1 MTNRTCDILI
11 SDTRAV
17 KERERERVKI
27 NKVNHLLSS
36 SADDRNFA
44 VKNKLLSN
52 NEDNLGMR
60 GGTD

>member
-1 MTNRTCDILI
+1 MTNRTCDTLI
-11 SDTRAV
+11 SDRRAM
-17 KERERERVKI
+17 KERERVKI

>member
-1 MTNRTCDILI
+1 MIEELW
-11 SDTRAV
+11 
-17 KERERERVKI
+17 KRERERVKI